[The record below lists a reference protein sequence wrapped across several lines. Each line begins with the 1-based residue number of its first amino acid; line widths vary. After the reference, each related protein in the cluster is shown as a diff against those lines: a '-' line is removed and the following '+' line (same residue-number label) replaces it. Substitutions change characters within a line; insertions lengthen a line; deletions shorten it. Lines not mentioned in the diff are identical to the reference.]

1 VIKLATAGCDGDCL
15 TGAEFGL
22 IPRTSGA
29 HGPSS
34 QETLDSDHAGDRYQW
49 GRLVTVKMIATTV
62 TVLLALVGIGMGTP
76 LPAGAAAT
84 DDSGDSVTMTVAPD
98 TLGIPADNAELPLT
112 VTIANDSSAAIDAG
126 LIDVVVN
133 RTPLDEPEVLTGW
146 LTNAVDSITAP
157 TSVDQ
162 SESGAIAAGET
173 RIFSLGITPEELG
186 FTEEGVYALGVQ
198 LTVGDSVES
207 IDAANPVAAAHT
219 AVSWQSTSENPLRVA
234 VVAPLALPASATG
247 LLDAATL
254 TQYTDVDGIL
264 TAQLDAMIGRPVLIG
279 IDPRIIASIRLLG
292 DSAPQS
298 VLEWLDRLSTV
309 PNATFPLAWA
319 DADLTAALQ
328 AGAATPLTP
337 TSFDFAINPDLFDTA
352 TAAPTGAPLPG
363 GEPDP
368 ENVSP
373 PLPTSTDLT
382 QWNYTYPN
390 LSWPAADSVTAADLA
405 ILDAAGANPTLL
417 SSDNA
422 TVAAPASSSSA
433 ASTATASGVLASV
446 GDSTVAVADSRLST
460 LLQDAVTAE
469 TTAAWNSAMAELS
482 ATVAIDSIGNGET
495 PPLAV
500 ATLGRSWPSEEFRLE
515 QTLAELY
522 GLPWATSANM
532 STVFDSG
539 LAGDSSLPSAEI
551 VDAAPDDTHLD
562 TVRGLLEAEA
572 AEDRFAM
579 VVADPLALT
588 ADRRLSLLS
597 LLSNAWQGDD
607 EGWSTAAAAYLDES
621 EVIRS
626 SVQILPSSVYQV
638 GSDSADLPFTVK
650 NDLAQTVTVYINVR
664 ASNIGLTVDQSAVEL
679 VIEPESSRRA
689 LFPVEGL
696 SNGKVMLTVSI
707 TDRMGQPVGTPTQVE
722 LNVHAGWETAGTLGF
737 GAVVL
742 VIFGAGIV
750 RTIRKRRKA
759 SRTPA

>member
-1 VIKLATAGCDGDCL
+1 M
-15 TGAEFGL
+15 
-22 IPRTSGA
+22 
-29 HGPSS
+29 
-34 QETLDSDHAGDRYQW
+34 
-49 GRLVTVKMIATTV
+49 TVKVIATTV
-62 TVLLALVGIGMGTP
+62 TLLLALVGIGVNSP
-76 LPAGAAAT
+76 LPAAAAT
-84 DDSGDSVTMTVAPD
+84 AEDPGDSVTMTVAPD

-112 VTIANDSSAAIDAG
+112 VTIANDSSSPIDAG

-133 RTPLDEPEVLTGW
+133 RTALDEPEVLTGW

-173 RIFSLGITPEELG
+173 RIFSIGVTPEELG

-219 AVSWQSTSENPLRVA
+219 AVSWQSTSESPLRVA

-337 TSFDFAINPDLFDTA
+337 TSFDFAINPDLFD
-352 TAAPTGAPLPG
+352 AAGANPTGAPVP

-373 PLPTSTDLT
+373 PLPTGTDLT

-390 LSWPAADSVTAADLA
+390 LSWPAANSVTAADLA
-405 ILDAAGANPTLL
+405 VLDAAGADPTLL
-417 SSDNA
+417 SSDNV
-422 TVAAPASSSSA
+422 TVSASTTSAAP
-433 ASTATASGVLASV
+433 STATGSGVLATV
-446 GDSTVAVADSRLST
+446 GETTVAVADSRLST
-460 LLQDAVTAE
+460 VLQDAVTAE

-482 ATVAIDSIGNGET
+482 ATVAIDSIGDGET

-500 ATLGRSWPSEEFRLE
+500 VTLGRSWPSEEFRLE

-539 LAGDSSLPSAEI
+539 LAGDSSLSTAEI
-551 VDAAPDDTHLD
+551 VDAAPDEARQD

-579 VVADPLALT
+579 VAADPLALT
-588 ADRRLSLLS
+588 AERRLTLLS

-607 EGWSTAAAAYLDES
+607 EGWSTAATAFLDES
-621 EVIRS
+621 DVIRS

-722 LNVHAGWETAGTLGF
+722 LNVHAGWETAGTVGF
-737 GAVVL
+737 AAVVL
-742 VIFGAGIV
+742 VIFGAGII

-759 SRTPA
+759 SRIPA